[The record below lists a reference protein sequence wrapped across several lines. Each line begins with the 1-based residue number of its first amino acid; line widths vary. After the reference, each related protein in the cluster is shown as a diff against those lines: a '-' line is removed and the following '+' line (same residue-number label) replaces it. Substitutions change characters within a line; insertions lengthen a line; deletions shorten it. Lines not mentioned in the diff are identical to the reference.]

1 MRESVSGRGKGST
14 IVVTKHQTLQVGM
27 VYTVDS
33 IMIAAGITLAL
44 VIFLTIFA
52 FQVLLFLSS
61 SYLKFSISFSDQ
73 SRLHRL

>member
-1 MRESVSGRGKGST
+1 M
-14 IVVTKHQTLQVGM
+14 TKHQTLQVGM

-52 FQVLLFLSS
+52 FQVLLFISSVKFLSQVFN
-61 SYLKFSISFSDQ
+61 LIFRPK
-73 SRLHRL
+73 